1 LLISRLSMAK
11 PFGNLAV
18 SFTTCGFCYDITS
31 FVVNTVRVACYAACL
46 NALTMYSRDLIR
58 DGIVAYHRTFHRCR
72 SMLPRDGVV
81 IAALNFIL
89 RYIVNFTE
97 KHATIR
103 KCGKGTFPRGH

>member
-1 LLISRLSMAK
+1 MAK
-11 PFGNLAV
+11 SFGNLAV

-31 FVVNTVRVACYAACL
+31 FVVNTVHVACYAACL
-46 NALTMYSRDLIR
+46 NAFWQCIHAMYTC

-81 IAALNFIL
+81 ISALNVIL

-97 KHATIR
+97 KHATIL